1 MATRNPIIT
10 DQAAE
15 NITKVEELA
24 YELRIHEV
32 MTENVLCLSPDLSMK
47 EAVDTF
53 QRDRISGAPVT
64 GRGQPDRH
72 PEYGRPDAGVAGKRV
87 SLTCQRLHV
96 L

>member
-32 MTENVLCLSPDLSMK
+32 MTEECPLPF
-47 EAVDTF
+47 T
-53 QRDRISGAPVT
+53 
-64 GRGQPDRH
+64 
-72 PEYGRPDAGVAGKRV
+72 
-87 SLTCQRLHV
+87 
-96 L
+96 